1 MPASRARSRS
11 IMGSPH
17 LASARS
23 NSPPTSIDWM
33 PRLSL
38 FMRLL
43 AFRLCRVAPGGAV
56 GEMTPGNVA
65 EGQRRPKR
73 DAGTGIIAAHDARHV
88 VAGGIKPG
96 NHPALRVQRPRILVG
111 DDAGIGAEIADHH
124 FDGVERAVID
134 RGHAGVGAVHGVAL
148 VAVIGLRALAEG
160 GIKALR

>member
-11 IMGSPH
+11 IIGSPH

-43 AFRLCRVAPGGAV
+43 ACGLRRVAPGGAV
-56 GEMTPGNVA
+56 GEMTAGNVA

-73 DAGTGIIAAHDARHV
+73 DAGAGIIAAHDARHV
-88 VAGGIKPG
+88 VAGGIEPG
-96 NHPALRVQRPRILVG
+96 NHPSLRIERACVLVG

-124 FDGVERAVID
+124 LDGVERAVLD
-134 RGHAGVGAVHGVAL
+134 RRDA
-148 VAVIGLRALAEG
+148 
-160 GIKALR
+160 

>member
-11 IMGSPH
+11 IIGSPH

-23 NSPPTSIDWM
+23 NSPPTSIDWV

-43 AFRLCRVAPGGAV
+43 ARGLRRVALGGTV
-56 GEMTPGNVA
+56 GEMTAGNVA

-73 DAGTGIIAAHDARHV
+73 DAGAGIIAAHDARHV
-88 VAGGIKPG
+88 VTGGIEPR
-96 NHPALRVQRPRILVG
+96 NDPSFCIQRPRILVG

-124 FDGVERAVID
+124 LDGVERTVLDGRDARVRAVQRI
-134 RGHAGVGAVHGVAL
+134 AL
-148 VAVIGLRALAEG
+148 VAVIGL
-160 GIKALR
+160 